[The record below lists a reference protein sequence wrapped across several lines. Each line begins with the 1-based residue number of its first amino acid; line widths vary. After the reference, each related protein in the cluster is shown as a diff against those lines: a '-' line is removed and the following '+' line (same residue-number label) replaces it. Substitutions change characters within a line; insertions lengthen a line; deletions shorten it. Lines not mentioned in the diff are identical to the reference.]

1 MENRI
6 TTTKKE
12 LYFKFTRQFIICLI
26 QPIGQKK
33 GKIIQS
39 MFSALTSSS
48 SISSSKSS
56 LATSSSVRSCPPACK
71 KKRFLKERE
80 ALTKEKLFRHLVLLS
95 VQCTQSWGH
104 PAADKETVK
113 ALAGTSLRN
122 NF

>member
-1 MENRI
+1 
-6 TTTKKE
+6 
-12 LYFKFTRQFIICLI
+12 
-26 QPIGQKK
+26 
-33 GKIIQS
+33 

-56 LATSSSVRSCPPACK
+56 LATSSSVRSWPPLCK

-80 ALTKEKLFRHLVLLS
+80 ALKKEKLSHHLVLLS
-95 VQCTQSWGH
+95 VQCAKSWGH

-113 ALAGTSLRN
+113 ALAGTSLRI

>member
-1 MENRI
+1 
-6 TTTKKE
+6 
-12 LYFKFTRQFIICLI
+12 
-26 QPIGQKK
+26 
-33 GKIIQS
+33 